1 MYRFYKTFRLYFYCV
16 IHLTLPP
23 VDVRTDL
30 VHKIHGIVI
39 YISHYD
45 FVFILKM
52 VFIAE
57 TCCWLCIDFI
67 YILLKIKYFLVS
79 VKHNNMVFYVIF
91 MVGPVAQSV

>member
-16 IHLTLPP
+16 IHLTPPP